1 MKRIGHLIA
10 NQIEYFLPLIFFML
24 LLMGQ
29 LGIPAPAL
37 SQTRPG
43 AKVNPIREDASTK
56 VGISPD
62 FFQKNVLVLHAF
74 ESNVPI
80 FELTDRGLRAALD
93 AGGVGIRNQFFEYLD
108 LARNPSP
115 EHRRNLAELMRLR
128 HGHRKIDL
136 IITMYPEA
144 LQFALSEGGT
154 VFPKTPIV
162 ALYYPPGL
170 EAPKTD
176 RPIIRQSISLDLI
189 RTFEI
194 GLKLVPG
201 ARRVYVVNG
210 AHELDKKYEAQTRK
224 ALQKWEAQL
233 EFRYLNDLPLEG
245 ILATL
250 ADAPPETIVLFT
262 GMAADVTGRNFTS
275 REVAERLSQFSKA
288 PIFGLTEVMLG
299 HGIAGGF
306 LISFEKI
313 GTLAGMLTLDILKGL
328 RTNEEIPAVL
338 DVPSVPMFD
347 WRQIRH
353 WNLNEDALPKG
364 SIIVNRQTT
373 LWDFKYYI
381 LGLLAFCVAETAL
394 IGILIAQRRRKK
406 TAEASL
412 QRKTQ
417 ELDQFF
423 NVTLDLLG
431 IANTDGYFLR
441 LNPAAEKILGYTRE
455 ELMARRFF
463 DFIHPDDLERTREAV
478 STLASQQKVFS
489 FENRYRCK
497 DGEYRWLEWTST
509 PAGNLIYAAG
519 RDVTEHKRAEEEV
532 RRHQDHLEELVRE
545 RTGEL
550 IAARDQAEAA
560 NRAKSAFL
568 ANMSHELRTP
578 LTSILGISQL
588 LERDPEFSP
597 KNKNFLGILN
607 SAGKQL
613 FDLIDD
619 VLELSK
625 IEADRATPVSVPFD
639 LHAFLGDLCE
649 MLRPRA
655 EKKGLR
661 LILERDPALPGHI
674 RADGPKLRQILIN
687 LLSNAIKFTEQGR
700 VILRARQKGKS
711 EAVRGDGPG
720 SRVRLA
726 FEVEDTGVGISPE
739 DQERI
744 FESFVQ
750 VRPSRKPSGGVGLGL
765 AICKKLADTLGGEIT
780 VNSEPGRGSVFG
792 LDIWVQPEE
801 ETAIPRRAVV
811 DRVMGLVPGQ
821 PSYRLLVVD
830 DNLESRLLLRKL
842 LEPAGF
848 TVLEAASGQ
857 EAIDLYRKEA
867 PHLIWMDIRMPEMD
881 GYETAGRIREA
892 EKERVKEAGL
902 KVPIPI
908 IALTAGV
915 MENRESSSLA
925 GVFDDW
931 VYKPFREKEIFDK
944 IERYLRVRFIYKPA
958 ALPAVQE
965 DAPENGAGFPSPEMS
980 VLPTEWLKEFFRML
994 QTGWSGRLMD
1004 LISRIPPEQ
1013 GDLAGVLTVLVR
1025 GHQYDRLIS
1034 LTREALK
1041 EKDYE

>member
-1 MKRIGHLIA
+1 M
-10 NQIEYFLPLIFFML
+10 
-24 LLMGQ
+24 
-29 LGIPAPAL
+29 
-37 SQTRPG
+37 
-43 AKVNPIREDASTK
+43 
-56 VGISPD
+56 
-62 FFQKNVLVLHAF
+62 
-74 ESNVPI
+74 
-80 FELTDRGLRAALD
+80 
-93 AGGVGIRNQFFEYLD
+93 
-108 LARNPSP
+108 
-115 EHRRNLAELMRLR
+115 
-128 HGHRKIDL
+128 
-136 IITMYPEA
+136 
-144 LQFALSEGGT
+144 
-154 VFPKTPIV
+154 
-162 ALYYPPGL
+162 
-170 EAPKTD
+170 
-176 RPIIRQSISLDLI
+176 
-189 RTFEI
+189 
-194 GLKLVPG
+194 
-201 ARRVYVVNG
+201 
-210 AHELDKKYEAQTRK
+210 
-224 ALQKWEAQL
+224 
-233 EFRYLNDLPLEG
+233 
-245 ILATL
+245 
-250 ADAPPETIVLFT
+250 
-262 GMAADVTGRNFTS
+262 
-275 REVAERLSQFSKA
+275 
-288 PIFGLTEVMLG
+288 
-299 HGIAGGF
+299 
-306 LISFEKI
+306 
-313 GTLAGMLTLDILKGL
+313 
-328 RTNEEIPAVL
+328 
-338 DVPSVPMFD
+338 
-347 WRQIRH
+347 
-353 WNLNEDALPKG
+353 
-364 SIIVNRQTT
+364 
-373 LWDFKYYI
+373 
-381 LGLLAFCVAETAL
+381 
-394 IGILIAQRRRKK
+394 
-406 TAEASL
+406 
-412 QRKTQ
+412 
-417 ELDQFF
+417 
-423 NVTLDLLG
+423 
-431 IANTDGYFLR
+431 
-441 LNPAAEKILGYTRE
+441 
-455 ELMARRFF
+455 
-463 DFIHPDDLERTREAV
+463 
-478 STLASQQKVFS
+478 
-489 FENRYRCK
+489 
-497 DGEYRWLEWTST
+497 
-509 PAGNLIYAAG
+509 
-519 RDVTEHKRAEEEV
+519 
-532 RRHQDHLEELVRE
+532 
-545 RTGEL
+545 
-550 IAARDQAEAA
+550 
-560 NRAKSAFL
+560 
-568 ANMSHELRTP
+568 
-578 LTSILGISQL
+578 
-588 LERDPEFSP
+588 
-597 KNKNFLGILN
+597 GILN

-613 FDLIDD
+613 FELIDD

-625 IEADRATPVSVPFD
+625 IEADQAAPVSVPLD

-674 RADGPKLRQILIN
+674 RTDGRKLRQVLIN

-700 VILRARQKGKS
+700 IILRARQKGKS
-711 EAVRGDGPG
+711 EAVRGDGAG

-801 ETAIPRRAVV
+801 ETAIPRRGVV
-811 DRVMGLVPGQ
+811 GRVMGLVPGQ

-958 ALPAVQE
+958 ALTAVQE
-965 DAPENGAGFPSPEMS
+965 DAPENGTGFPSPEMS